1 MKVIG
6 FLHPASY
13 LPVHPKIS
21 VLHPQSLLV
30 LQRLSKLIRK
40 PLHPP
45 FQTISRNS
53 RTSSLRNPLTPYL
66 KTSNGTTL
74 LNWFPEKNL
83 PLVKSILWPLL
94 NKRNWTHSSRKI
106 WRQVGSVRPNPLCHL
121 RLSLLK
127 RRSVLSAWFKT
138 IELLMLSQ

>member
-21 VLHPQSLLV
+21 VLHPLSLLV

-66 KTSNGTTL
+66 KTSNGTML
-74 LNWFPEKNL
+74 LNWFPEKN
-83 PLVKSILWPLL
+83 PLVVKSIHWHLL
-94 NKRNWTHSSRKI
+94 NKRNWTHSLRKT
-106 WRQVGSVRPNPLCHL
+106 WRLDGFTHLNPLCHL
-121 RLSLLK
+121 QFFLS
-127 RRSVLSAWFKT
+127 RRRTVPFT
-138 IELLMLSQ
+138 

>member
-21 VLHPQSLLV
+21 VLHPLSLLV

-53 RTSSLRNPLTPYL
+53 WTFSPRNPLTPYL

-74 LNWFPEKNL
+74 SNWFLEKN
-83 PLVKSILWPLL
+83 PPVVKSIHWHLL
-94 NKRNWTHSSRKI
+94 NKRNWTHSLKKT
-106 WRQVGSVRPNPLCHL
+106 WRQARSVRPNLLCHPQF
-121 RLSLLK
+121 SLL
-127 RRSVLSAWFKT
+127 RRRTVLSAWFKT
-138 IELLMLSQ
+138 IELSMLSQ